1 MVAEQHKRNQRH
13 VGGIEYMFTLDP
25 YYKFAADGD
34 YRRGDGEHDQV
45 GPKQQS
51 QGERGNQRTHR
62 VEAGQARESR
72 ANELDGL
79 GSQQD
84 GDSVLPPNAEVE
96 SEHADTEQCG
106 QHSDLV
112 VAGIGQSGYQ
122 FHARC

>member
-1 MVAEQHKRNQRH
+1 
-13 VGGIEYMFTLDP
+13 MFAPDP
-25 YYKFAADGD
+25 YYKLAADGD
-34 YRRGDGEHDQV
+34 YRRGYGDRDEF
-45 GPKQQS
+45 GPKQQR

-62 VEAGQARESR
+62 VEAGQARESG
-72 ANELDGL
+72 ANELGGL

-84 GDSVLPPNAEVE
+84 RDSVLPPNAEVE
-96 SEHADTEQCG
+96 NEHADSEQCR

>member
-1 MVAEQHKRNQRH
+1 MNLLPMAMA
-13 VGGIEYMFTLDP
+13 G
-25 YYKFAADGD
+25 AAIASAMSS
-34 YRRGDGEHDQV
+34 V
-45 GPKQQS
+45 LSNK
-51 QGERGNQRTHR
+51 
-62 VEAGQARESR
+62 VRESEVISALIGSKR

-84 GDSVLPPNAEVE
+84 GDSVLPANAEVE
-96 SEHADTEQCG
+96 REHADTEQCG